1 MSDPDSLLFVSTFS
15 ESADGLDLSGLDKE
29 LSSQELSIAQKIAE
43 GLSNP
48 AIAEELHISVNTVKY
63 HIKNLFKKMNVSNRT
78 ELLTKI
84 YTLNQHSVT
93 KADL

>member
-1 MSDPDSLLFVSTFS
+1 MQAFTGRNSV
-15 ESADGLDLSGLDKE
+15 
-29 LSSQELSIAQKIAE
+29 ELSIAQKIAE

-48 AIAEELHISVNTVKY
+48 AIAEEMHISVNTVKY

-84 YTLNQHSVT
+84 YTLNQHSIS

>member
-1 MSDPDSLLFVSTFS
+1 MLFVSTFS
-15 ESADGLDLSGLDKE
+15 ESADSLDLSGLDNE
-29 LSSQELSIAQKIAE
+29 LSAQELSIAQKIAE

-48 AIAEELHISVNTVKY
+48 AIAEEMHISVNTVKY

-84 YTLNQHSVT
+84 YSLNQHSMT
-93 KADL
+93 NADM